1 MNKLFVAAMIAS
13 FVYAVVKTKNVKYSP
28 CSQFLDS
35 PEGQEY
41 MRRIREWSEQ
51 HKGEKMPERV
61 RRRIMDEILGRI

>member
-1 MNKLFVAAMIAS
+1 MNKLFVVAMIAGL
-13 FVYAVVKTKNVKYSP
+13 VYAVVDTYNVKYSP
-28 CSQFLDS
+28 CSPFLDS

-61 RRRIMDEILGRI
+61 RRKIYVECLRA